1 MAVGVVVYAHHLEGI
16 VVEKFN
22 GRRWKLPSRVYSDT
36 FLIYPGLDLV
46 AAGLFDRLQRLNYRE
61 VTEETL
67 RKGDYRRTATGLDLF
82 VHDFSF
88 PEKTLPGPLT
98 RLTLTGNVLTRIED
112 LESGKE
118 LFSLQL
124 EPEMITGFYDE
135 VWEERQV
142 VTLDAVPSLLL
153 RAVITTEDQ
162 RFYQHHGIDPI
173 GIMRALLA
181 DLRHGQVVQGG
192 STLTQQ
198 LMKNFFLSEERT
210 LQRKLQEALM
220 AVVAERRFSKNEIL
234 ENYLNEIY
242 LGQNGLQGIF
252 GVWEA
257 SRFYFARAPEELSTA
272 EIAMLAGLI
281 KAPNRYSPYR
291 GPELAKGRRNLIL
304 DLMLEAGDITPEQ
317 HLAAVAEPLRTGEI
331 QGQRNAAPY
340 FVDFLRQE
348 LEQDYPPEVLTS
360 EGLRIFTSLD
370 LQLQRLAE
378 RAVREGLGDLERR
391 FPRLAKKTGDDRLE
405 ACLVAIRPQTG
416 EVKAM
421 VGGRDYGTTQFNRVV
436 QARRQPGSVF
446 KPFVYVTAFEQ
457 TRKAADP
464 IAPTTPLE
472 DTPFEWPYDSRVW
485 KPQNYRDRYLGNVT
499 VRQALENSLNAATA
513 RLAHQVGIEPIRS
526 LAQRMGITSPLPLYP
541 SMALGAL
548 EVSPFEIARAYAV
561 LANQGLGAAPR
572 ATRKVLNAKGDAI
585 EHRAVELGRVISP
598 EAAYL
603 TTKLMQGVLDRGTG
617 RAAREQGFSRVA
629 AGKTGTTNDGHDAWF
644 AGFTPDLLAVVWVGF
659 DRREPLGLTG
669 AQAALPIWTSFM
681 KAATA
686 GTPES
691 SFPVPPGIALRR
703 IDPYTGEL
711 ATPNCPESMEEA
723 FWKGHEPTTTC
734 SVHGSRALFPWLS
747 RDVPDTPE
755 RPVAP

>member
-1 MAVGVVVYAHHLEGI
+1 MAVGLLVYARHIEGI

-22 GRRWKLPSRVYSDT
+22 GRRWNLPSSVYSDP
-36 FLIYPGLDLV
+36 FLIYPGVDVV

-61 VTEETL
+61 VNDETL
-67 RKGDYRRTATGLDLF
+67 RKGDYRRTASGLDLF
-82 VHDFSF
+82 LHDFSF
-88 PEKTLPGPLT
+88 PEKEVPG
-98 RLTLTGNVLTRIED
+98 RLIRLNLAGNVLTRIED
-112 LESGKE
+112 RESGKE

-124 EPEMITGFYDE
+124 EPEMITGFYAD

-142 VTLDAVPSLLL
+142 VTLDALPPLLL

-162 RFYQHHGIDPI
+162 RFYQHRGIDPI
-173 GIMRALLA
+173 GIMRALVT
-181 DLRHGQVVQGG
+181 DLRHGHVVQGG

-210 LQRKLQEALM
+210 VQRKLQEALM
-220 AVVAERRFSKNEIL
+220 ALVAERRFSKKEIL
-234 ENYLNEIY
+234 ENYFNEIY

-257 SRFYFARAPEELSTA
+257 SQFYFARAPQELSTA

-281 KAPNRYSPYR
+281 KAPNRYSPFR
-291 GPELAKGRRNLIL
+291 DPEVAKARRNLVL
-304 DLMLEAGDITPEQ
+304 DLMLEAGDITAEQ
-317 HLAAVAEPLRTGEI
+317 HAKAVAEPLRTVAI
-331 QGQRNAAPY
+331 HGQRNAAPY

-370 LQLQRLAE
+370 LQLQRAAE
-378 RAVREGLGDLERR
+378 RAVREGLDDLERR
-391 FPRLAKKTGDDRLE
+391 FPRLAKKEGADRLE

-416 EVKAM
+416 EVRAM
-421 VGGRDYGTTQFNRVV
+421 VGGRSYGATQFNRVV

-472 DTPFEWPYDSRVW
+472 DAPFEWPYDSRVW
-485 KPQNYRDRYLGNVT
+485 RPQNYRDHYFGNVT
-499 VRQALENSLNAATA
+499 VRRALENSLNAATA

-526 LAQRMGITSPLPLYP
+526 LAQRMGITSPLPPYP
-541 SMALGAL
+541 SMVLGAL

-561 LANQGLGAAPR
+561 LANQGLDAAPR
-572 ATRKVLNAKGDAI
+572 ATRKVLDATGKAI
-585 EHRAVELGRVISP
+585 EHRAVKLGRVLSP
-598 EAAYL
+598 QAAYL
-603 TTKLMQGVLDRGTG
+603 TTALMQGVLDRGTA
-617 RAAREQGFSRVA
+617 RAARERGFARAA
-629 AGKTGTTNDGHDAWF
+629 AGKTGTTNEGNDAWF

-681 KAATA
+681 KEATA

-734 SVHGSRALFPWLS
+734 SLHGSRGLLPWLS
-747 RDVPDTPE
+747 QDVPSTPE
-755 RPVAP
+755 QPATP